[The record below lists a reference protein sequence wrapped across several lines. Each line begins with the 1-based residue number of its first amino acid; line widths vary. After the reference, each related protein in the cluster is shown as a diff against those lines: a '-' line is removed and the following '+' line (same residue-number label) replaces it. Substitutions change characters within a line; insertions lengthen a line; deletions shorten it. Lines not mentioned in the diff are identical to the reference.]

1 MVADILFPGV
11 FTSGLCFVILWW
23 NDALRGLVHSLW
35 TVYGNTPDSHSDL
48 LRLTFN
54 GNMATDCQ
62 HPANQTGPLSSHYEQ
77 FIIFYVFGNADRR
90 HTTSNEVEFGR
101 KPSWIPVQLDMNRSR
116 TLELRTPSLCTR
128 EWNDVHTA
136 GGHSRPNVFTVGQE

>member
-1 MVADILFPGV
+1 MTLY
-11 FTSGLCFVILWW
+11 
-23 NDALRGLVHSLW
+23 VHSLR
-35 TVYGNTPDSHSDL
+35 TVYGNTPDSHPDL

-101 KPSWIPVQLDMNRSR
+101 KPSWIPVQLDMKRSR
-116 TLELRTPSLCTR
+116 SLEL
-128 EWNDVHTA
+128 
-136 GGHSRPNVFTVGQE
+136 